1 MRTASSILALLTL
14 AGSFLLFTA
23 CETGSETT
31 ISGPGPNDPT
41 TVTLTFRNLGTGA
54 WIVTQAQG
62 GDGVVNTGTENPTL
76 RLTEGVR
83 VVVENEAGVSSH
95 PFAFQGPDGT
105 ILLNQR
111 DGGGSL
117 SNEPDINFTA
127 DDDGVAFTFTRSLSE
142 EVATYNCLNHPDME
156 GTVVTADE
164 E

>member
-1 MRTASSILALLTL
+1 MRTASWILGLLTL
-14 AGSFLLFTA
+14 AGSLFLFTA

-54 WIVTQAQG
+54 WLVTQAQG

-95 PFAFQGPDGT
+95 PFALQGPDGT
-105 ILLNQR
+105 ILLEQT
-111 DGGGSL
+111 GGGSL
-117 SNEPDINFTA
+117 SDEPDINFTA
-127 DDDGVAFTFTRSLSE
+127 DDDGIAFTFTRSLSE

>member
-95 PFAFQGPDGT
+95 PFTLQGPDGT
-105 ILLNQR
+105 ILLEQT
-111 DGGGSL
+111 GGGSL
-117 SNEPDINFTA
+117 SDEPDINFTA
-127 DDDGVAFTFTRSLSE
+127 DDDGMAFTFTRSLSE

-156 GTVVTADE
+156 GNVVNAE
-164 E
+164 EE